1 MTGDRKDGK
10 QTAERDGKARKPL
23 SRDGNAK
30 EASDARAETVRRIMK
45 RNRDSGESCSYR
57 TSPALRPWF
66 IRPYVRQRGPA
77 WRKPA

>member
-10 QTAERDGKARKPL
+10 QTAQQDGKARKPL

-45 RNRDSGESCSYR
+45 RNRDSGES
-57 TSPALRPWF
+57 
-66 IRPYVRQRGPA
+66 
-77 WRKPA
+77 

>member
-45 RNRDSGESCSYR
+45 RNRDSGETEPTGKSAHR
-57 TSPALRPWF
+57 SPLPR
-66 IRPYVRQRGPA
+66 RSG
-77 WRKPA
+77 K